1 MKNEEYASSFAIG
14 GPGTERVNRE
24 VVKVL
29 KRTTEGAPAISL
41 SENGDYRLFD
51 LAFSPGTGAF
61 YRNDCRIKF
70 PAQESKIVKVL
81 LEGEHCSASR
91 ELLVKTLYDCLPDK
105 YTNDCLNS
113 TVSRLRKHLHA
124 LEPRLEIIGER
135 GKGYELCI
143 GETAGK

>member
-1 MKNEEYASSFAIG
+1 MKDFVYANLFAVDE
-14 GPGTERVNRE
+14 PGAEDTDRE

-29 KRTTEGAPAISL
+29 KRTADGFPAVSL
-41 SENGDYRLFD
+41 LGNGDYRLFD
-51 LAFSPGTGAF
+51 LVFSPETCAF
-61 YRNDCRIKF
+61 YRNDRRIKF
-70 PAQESKIVKVL
+70 PAYESKIVRVL

-91 ELLVKTLYDCLPDK
+91 ELLVKVLYDCLPDK

-113 TVSRLRKHLHA
+113 TVSRLRKHLYV

-143 GETAGK
+143 GEIAGR